1 MVRAPLRTSEEEEKE
16 ELGNPAGLV
25 LLARA
30 SAAVAS
36 SGSRMLNILQTV
48 GSIDWPI
55 ELSASGNI
63 RPYAPSCYAES

>member
-1 MVRAPLRTSEEEEKE
+1 MRSTKPVQECKSY
-16 ELGNPAGLV
+16 V